1 MEGWVRGWGWREGK
15 GVGME
20 LSDCWATNAASL
32 AGEGCFVERSFVTS
46 CHNKAEIMDLFC
58 MANTECLMNTS

>member
-15 GVGME
+15 GVGVE

-32 AGEGCFVERSFVTS
+32 AGEGCFEERSFVTS
-46 CHNKAEIMDLFC
+46 SHNKAEIMELFC